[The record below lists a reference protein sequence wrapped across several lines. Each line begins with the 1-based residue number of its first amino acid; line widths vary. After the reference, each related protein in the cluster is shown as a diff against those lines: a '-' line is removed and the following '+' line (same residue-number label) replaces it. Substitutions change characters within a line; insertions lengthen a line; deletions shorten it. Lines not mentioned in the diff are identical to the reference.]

1 MRIRLVFHQYKLIL
15 PITQDMKAKT
25 VKEFT
30 SFVSSYLQ
38 EHFNNKLI
46 IICELTTSDR
56 FALNPSDIV
65 QDVIMDNELIYC
77 LDDQLALDREIKV
90 YCDRKNPWLHVQR
103 KKVVKSRR
111 RKSSSAGSGEGNKE
125 ATTGATSAGAAAA
138 AIPSKWA
145 EVGYHTR
152 NKLYVML
159 GVGNTIS
166 LFLFSVDELRSIGFQ
181 EKRIGIIE
189 DETGDWYTMAKF
201 EKHRPEK
208 YKKVASSTTT
218 SSTSSSSS
226 ASSSSD
232 AADQQTGEELVV
244 QEPVVVEEDEM
255 IAAIGLHVKAEGDQ
269 MANAEQIIIRVT
281 KDGLLTTNAS
291 EVVHLFGTKS
301 GKRPRRRRQ
310 MQEGDDEMWLAS
322 TSGQD
327 AAATSNGN
335 EHAQE

>member
-1 MRIRLVFHQYKLIL
+1 M
-15 PITQDMKAKT
+15 
-25 VKEFT
+25 
-30 SFVSSYLQ
+30 
-38 EHFNNKLI
+38 
-46 IICELTTSDR
+46 
-56 FALNPSDIV
+56 
-65 QDVIMDNELIYC
+65 
-77 LDDQLALDREIKV
+77 ALDREIKV

-111 RKSSSAGSGEGNKE
+111 RKSSSAGSGEGNKNKDHQE

-208 YKKVASSTTT
+208 YKKVASSTT

-226 ASSSSD
+226 SSSSSS
-232 AADQQTGEELVV
+232 DQQTGEELV

-269 MANAEQIIIRVT
+269 MANAEQIIIVT

-327 AAATSNGN
+327 AAATNNGN

>member
-90 YCDRKNPWLHVQR
+90 YCDRKNPWLHVER

-111 RKSSSAGSGEGNKE
+111 RKSSSAGSGEGNKNRDHQE
-125 ATTGATSAGAAAA
+125 ATTGATSAAAT
-138 AIPSKWA
+138 PSKWA

-208 YKKVASSTTT
+208 YKKVASSTM
-218 SSTSSSSS
+218 SSTSSS
-226 ASSSSD
+226 SSSSD
-232 AADQQTGEELVV
+232 AADQQTGEELV

-327 AAATSNGN
+327 AAATNNGN